1 MAIVRVVDSSSRMMD
16 HNAPLNHCTFGKTQ
30 QESEL
35 SSGLSILS
43 AFYVKSII
51 LKFEEGIP
59 TGLEY
64 INLYSKT

>member
-1 MAIVRVVDSSSRMMD
+1 MMD
-16 HNAPLNHCTFGKTQ
+16 YNAPLNSCTFGKAQ
-30 QESEL
+30 QLSEL

-59 TGLEY
+59 TRLGY
-64 INLYSKT
+64 INLYSKTVVKKF

>member
-1 MAIVRVVDSSSRMMD
+1 MD
-16 HNAPLNHCTFGKTQ
+16 YNALLNSCTFGKAQ

-35 SSGLSILS
+35 ILMLSILS

-59 TGLEY
+59 TGLGY